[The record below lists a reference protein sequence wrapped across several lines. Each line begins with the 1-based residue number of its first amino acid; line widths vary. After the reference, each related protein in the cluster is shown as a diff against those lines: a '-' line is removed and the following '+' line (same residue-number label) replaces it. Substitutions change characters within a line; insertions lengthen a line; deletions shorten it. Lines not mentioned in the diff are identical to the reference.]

1 MKDVVLVCLG
11 GAFGSGLR
19 HLVGVFGQ
27 QLGFKSF
34 PWATVLVNVLG
45 SLGIGLVYALA
56 VEHLRL
62 SESTRLLLS
71 VGVMGGLT
79 TYSTYA
85 LETLRMVEGG
95 APLRAVVY
103 GAVTLVGSLAA
114 CTAGLKLG
122 RVLAS

>member
-1 MKDVVLVCLG
+1 MSTSL
-11 GAFGSGLR
+11 AASASG
-19 HLVGVFGQ
+19 
-27 QLGFKSF
+27 
-34 PWATVLVNVLG
+34 
-45 SLGIGLVYALA
+45 ALA

-85 LETLRMVEGG
+85 LETVRMVEGG

-103 GAVTLVGSLAA
+103 GAVTLVASLAA
-114 CTAGLKLG
+114 CTAGLTLG